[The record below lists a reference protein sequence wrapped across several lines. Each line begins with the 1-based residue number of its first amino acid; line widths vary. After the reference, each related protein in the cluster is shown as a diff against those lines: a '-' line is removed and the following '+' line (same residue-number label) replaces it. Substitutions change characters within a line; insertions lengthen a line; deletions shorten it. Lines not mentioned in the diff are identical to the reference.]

1 MPPPYLGVSTT
12 ERYQIASGINYA
24 SGSCGI
30 LNSTRN
36 VREILFSTT
45 LLSNWYFSCHSP
57 YILIFVSK
65 GECLSLDK
73 QIEYFTSTVVND
85 LPRNFRSKARLRHYL
100 SKSIFLLSIGS
111 NDYIL
116 NYLKQEIIANKF
128 GNPDEFADYLLV
140 QLSSSIKVHFL
151 KQTMLIINIVSF
163 TVCENLKFL

>member
-1 MPPPYLGVSTT
+1 MWNLKF
-12 ERYQIASGINYA
+12 NKK
-24 SGSCGI
+24 CK
-30 LNSTRN
+30 RN
-36 VREILFSTT
+36 FVLCYFIVQLIFF
-45 LLSNWYFSCHSP
+45 LSLTIH
-57 YILIFVSK
+57 LIFVSK

-163 TVCENLKFL
+163 TVCENLKFLEMNFVV